1 MDFLQI
7 QNGAVVRENGEP
19 IRLRGTN
26 IGAWMNMENF
36 MNGMPGSEHRMRET
50 ARQTLGEEME
60 ERGVVLRGCGNYPGL
75 DDTWYRTAVRTREEN
90 DILLQTLR
98 EVLG

>member
-36 MNGMPGSEHRMRET
+36 QVS
-50 ARQTLGEEME
+50 
-60 ERGVVLRGCGNYPGL
+60 LR
-75 DDTWYRTAVRTREEN
+75 
-90 DILLQTLR
+90 
-98 EVLG
+98 

>member
-1 MDFLQI
+1 MDLLQI

-50 ARQTLGEEME
+50 ARQTLGEEM
-60 ERGVVLRGCGNYPGL
+60 GSWFFTSMLSHL
-75 DDTWYRTAVRTREEN
+75 FTQRTTGFPLFCSIAATS
-90 DILLQTLR
+90 
-98 EVLG
+98 

>member
-50 ARQTLGEEME
+50 A
-60 ERGVVLRGCGNYPGL
+60 
-75 DDTWYRTAVRTREEN
+75 
-90 DILLQTLR
+90 
-98 EVLG
+98 